1 MVELRIIKGWQTLKA
16 PVLFTTADGYRI
28 AGHRYDPSTPAKA
41 NVVIAGAT
49 AVPQGFYQRFAQF
62 ANDHGFS
69 AVTLDYR
76 GVGLSA
82 PKHLRG
88 FRMNYLDWARQDL
101 AAAIE
106 AIHDPSRPTYLIG
119 HSYGGHA
126 FGLLPNFN
134 KITKLCTFGTGAGWA
149 GYMPPVERIKVAL
162 LWNVVGPLTTPIFGY
177 MHGKISGVGENLP
190 IDVYHQWRRW
200 CQSPNYFFDDLT
212 IRDDLLGFSRIKAP
226 IRAVVADDDLW
237 AGPTSRDAFFK
248 NYTAATIES
257 ITLNAKVLGYPIG
270 HMGYFRKG
278 REALWLDALAWFACP
293 C

>member
-1 MVELRIIKGWQTLKA
+1 MKTPIHL
-16 PVLFTTADGYRI
+16 TTADGFRI
-28 AGHRYDPSTPAKA
+28 ASHRYDPSAPARA
-41 NVVIAGAT
+41 NIVMAGAT

-62 ANDHGFS
+62 ANERGFS
-69 AVTLDYR
+69 VITLDYR

-82 PKHLRG
+82 PMQLRG

-101 AAAIE
+101 AAAVD
-106 AIHDPSRPTYLIG
+106 AIHDPSLPTYLIG

-149 GYMPPVERIKVAL
+149 GYMPPIERFKVAL
-162 LWNVVGPLTTPIFGY
+162 LWNVIGPLTTPLFGY

-200 CQSPNYFFDDLT
+200 CQSPNYFFDDKT
-212 IRDDLLGFSRIKAP
+212 IRDDLRGFAQVKAP
-226 IRAVVADDDLW
+226 IRAVVANDDLW
-237 AGPTSRDAFFK
+237 ASPASRDAFFK
-248 NYTAATIES
+248 GYTAAKVES
-257 ITLNAKVLGYPIG
+257 VTLDAKVLGYPIG

-278 REALWLDALAWFACP
+278 REALWADALGWLEQTG
-293 C
+293 

>member
-1 MVELRIIKGWQTLKA
+1 MKTPTHL
-16 PVLFTTADGYRI
+16 TTADGFRI
-28 AGHRYDPSTPAKA
+28 ASHRYDPSTPARA
-41 NVVIAGAT
+41 NIVMAGAT

-62 ANDHGFS
+62 ANERGFS
-69 AVTLDYR
+69 VITLDYR

-82 PKHLRG
+82 PRQLRG

-101 AAAIE
+101 AAAVD

-149 GYMPPVERIKVAL
+149 GYMPPIERFKVAL
-162 LWNVVGPLTTPIFGY
+162 LWNVIGPLTTPLFGY

-200 CQSPNYFFDDLT
+200 CQSPNYFFDDKT
-212 IRDDLLGFSRIKAP
+212 IRDDLRGFAQVKAP
-226 IRAVVADDDLW
+226 IRAVVANDDLW
-237 AGPTSRDAFFK
+237 ASPASRDAFFK
-248 NYTAATIES
+248 GYSAAKVES
-257 ITLNAKVLGYPIG
+257 VTLDAKVLGYPIG

-278 REALWLDALAWFACP
+278 REALWADALGWLEQTG
-293 C
+293 